1 MAVVIRDKGKITG
14 SSAAAFGCIASF
26 ENADGLVVSRHA
38 AGPPVAALRML
49 CDHAASIDP
58 SYRLVGYSTPNG
70 ILTDLRGRGV
80 RHDKSGQATKWPTP
94 EANVLSRAGRI
105 HMLHPRL
112 AA

>member
-1 MAVVIRDKGKITG
+1 MIRDKGKITG

-26 ENADGLVVSRHA
+26 ENADGLVMSRHLT
-38 AGPPVAALRML
+38 GPPVSALRLL

-58 SYRLVGYSTPNG
+58 TYRLVGYSTPNG
-70 ILTDLRGRGV
+70 TLTDLRGRGV
-80 RHDKSGQATKWPTP
+80 RRDKSGRQTKWPSV
-94 EANVLSRAGRI
+94 ESNVLSRAGRG

>member
-1 MAVVIRDKGKITG
+1 MIRDKGGITG

-26 ENADGLVVSRHA
+26 ENADGLVMSRHLTGA
-38 AGPPVAALRML
+38 PLSALRML
-49 CDHAASIDP
+49 CDHAVSIDP
-58 SYRLVGYSTPNG
+58 TYRLVGYSTPNG

-80 RHDKSGQATKWPTP
+80 KHDKTGRAVKWPTP
-94 EANVLSRAGRI
+94 ESNVLSRAGLA